1 MPQDGLGVR
10 IALVKLLFP
19 PGEKKGANDTLELR
33 CSSLS
38 FMEVERHTA
47 LLWGA
52 KDRGGDSQCHPTT
65 QLNKKEG
72 GGGAVAIA
80 VIIITKYN
88 IKQLVRR
95 QREKGSAHP
104 PPCASAMKTL
114 VKDTRTGLKTAPF
127 QCQRRWEGL
136 MRGLVKELMAGWG
149 SRARGGRAGCL
160 AAIVSRQRKQTWR
173 QSCGKRGAIRNW
185 RDSVFLE
192 L

>member
-19 PGEKKGANDTLELR
+19 PGEKKGANDILELC

-38 FMEVERHTA
+38 FMEGERHTQP
-47 LLWGA
+47 LSEV
-52 KDRGGDSQCHPTT
+52 RRTGGDSQCHPTT
-65 QLNKKEG
+65 PLNKKEG

-88 IKQLVRR
+88 IKQLAQR

-114 VKDTRTGLKTAPF
+114 VKDAQTGLKTAPF

-136 MRGLVKELMAGWG
+136 MRGLVKELMAG
-149 SRARGGRAGCL
+149 
-160 AAIVSRQRKQTWR
+160 
-173 QSCGKRGAIRNW
+173 
-185 RDSVFLE
+185 
-192 L
+192 